1 MKHEYAEMIELSDPA
16 SMTRESE
23 LFVYLDSFES
33 CVPNGK
39 GLWYTVDAVS
49 AVVSFV
55 ACRHSC

>member
-1 MKHEYAEMIELSDPA
+1 MLMIVLSDPA

-39 GLWYTVDAVS
+39 GLWYTVDAVLLLLNM
-49 AVVSFV
+49 A
-55 ACRHSC
+55 